1 MLNTI
6 RVIGEKEGEVRSR
19 LQDTEK
25 EIADIVLRRWNIRDK
40 IYSSIFFVV
49 FPQKDRLGSFLPEG
63 RIILLSESLLY
74 SDFSVLRNVF
84 IHETAH
90 ALDHRLNGYPSGHTP
105 QFREYCIILG
115 IDQGFEKAK
124 LNMAMKNQER
134 VKEKMEKLMALSS
147 SPFENEAMIALSK
160 ARKLLLENEEILKT
174 EEKKEDKIYEVDL
187 YESGRVPYYVSRL
200 SSFTGKATG
209 SFVVKVLGNGNKSV
223 LRAYGRLEE
232 VEAALYLFSHLL
244 DSLEEEIK
252 RLRKNGMKVT
262 KDSFA
267 AGACPE
273 MEKKLRSNDESS
285 DRALTV
291 VQDENR
297 RKAKRLVFSSYTFTR
312 STSHATSDSS
322 SMAMG
327 RDFGKKMDISSSLGR
342 KEIKG

>member
-6 RVIGEKEGEVRSR
+6 RVIGEKEGEVRRR

-90 ALDHRLNGYPSGHTP
+90 DLDHRLNGYPSGHTP
-105 QFREYCIILG
+105 QFREYCNILG

-147 SPFENEAMIALSK
+147 SPF
-160 ARKLLLENEEILKT
+160 
-174 EEKKEDKIYEVDL
+174 
-187 YESGRVPYYVSRL
+187 
-200 SSFTGKATG
+200 
-209 SFVVKVLGNGNKSV
+209 
-223 LRAYGRLEE
+223 
-232 VEAALYLFSHLL
+232 
-244 DSLEEEIK
+244 
-252 RLRKNGMKVT
+252 
-262 KDSFA
+262 
-267 AGACPE
+267 
-273 MEKKLRSNDESS
+273 
-285 DRALTV
+285 
-291 VQDENR
+291 
-297 RKAKRLVFSSYTFTR
+297 
-312 STSHATSDSS
+312 
-322 SMAMG
+322 
-327 RDFGKKMDISSSLGR
+327 
-342 KEIKG
+342 

>member
-1 MLNTI
+1 M
-6 RVIGEKEGEVRSR
+6 
-19 LQDTEK
+19 
-25 EIADIVLRRWNIRDK
+25 
-40 IYSSIFFVV
+40 
-49 FPQKDRLGSFLPEG
+49 
-63 RIILLSESLLY
+63 
-74 SDFSVLRNVF
+74 
-84 IHETAH
+84 
-90 ALDHRLNGYPSGHTP
+90 
-105 QFREYCIILG
+105 
-115 IDQGFEKAK
+115 
-124 LNMAMKNQER
+124 
-134 VKEKMEKLMALSS
+134 
-147 SPFENEAMIALSK
+147 
-160 ARKLLLENEEILKT
+160 
-174 EEKKEDKIYEVDL
+174 
-187 YESGRVPYYVSRL
+187 
-200 SSFTGKATG
+200 
-209 SFVVKVLGNGNKSV
+209 
-223 LRAYGRLEE
+223 RAYGRLEE